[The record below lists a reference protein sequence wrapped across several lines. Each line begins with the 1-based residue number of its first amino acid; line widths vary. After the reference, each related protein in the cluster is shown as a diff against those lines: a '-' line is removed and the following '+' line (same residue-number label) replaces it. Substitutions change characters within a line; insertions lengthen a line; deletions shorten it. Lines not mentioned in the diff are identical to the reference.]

1 MTTPAKPSPYTRQGG
16 SIRGGR
22 PGFLLIEAALTTIII
37 GVGVVAL
44 VQLLAVGTKNND
56 TSAQMTTAVNLA
68 NNIHEIMAGLP
79 LYDPNY
85 PTTWN
90 PNLSSVSNYGG
101 ITEFDGGTFS
111 PPLDNT
117 RAAMSGY
124 GAWSETITV
133 QSLNE
138 DNLGTT
144 VTDSTTQNAARVT
157 VTVSHSG
164 AQVYQASWVAAAT
177 VGG

>member
-1 MTTPAKPSPYTRQGG
+1 M
-16 SIRGGR
+16 
-22 PGFLLIEAALTTIII
+22 LIEAALTTVII

-44 VQLLAVGTKNND
+44 MQLLAVGTKNND
-56 TSAQMTTAVNLA
+56 TSAQMTTAVNLI
-68 NNIHEIMAGLP
+68 NNIHEIMAGMP

-90 PNLSSVSNYGG
+90 PHLSSVSSYGG
-101 ITEFDGGTFS
+101 ITEFDGSTFS

-117 RAAMSGY
+117 RASMSGY
-124 GAWSETITV
+124 GTWSESITV
-133 QSLNE
+133 QSVNE
-138 DNLGTT
+138 DNLGTI

-157 VTVSHSG
+157 VTVNFKGS
-164 AQVYQASWVAAAT
+164 QVYQASWVAAAT

>member
-1 MTTPAKPSPYTRQGG
+1 MKTTQPSPYTRPRRSSRG
-16 SIRGGR
+16 GGR

-44 VQLLAVGTKNND
+44 VQLLAIGTKNND
-56 TSAQMTTAVNLA
+56 TSARMTTAVNMA

-85 PTTWN
+85 STTWN
-90 PNLSSVSNYGG
+90 PNLSSVSTFAG
-101 ITEFDGGTFS
+101 ITEFDGSTFS

-117 RAAMSGY
+117 RASMSGY

-144 VTDSTTQNAARVT
+144 VTDSTSQNAARVT
-157 VTVSHSG
+157 VTVSQNG

>member
-1 MTTPAKPSPYTRQGG
+1 M
-16 SIRGGR
+16 
-22 PGFLLIEAALTTIII
+22 LIEAALTTIII

-56 TSAQMTTAVNLA
+56 TSAQMTTAVNLI
-68 NNIHEIMAGLP
+68 NNIHEIMAGMP
-79 LYDPNY
+79 LYDPSY

-90 PNLSSVSNYGG
+90 AHLSSVANFAG
-101 ITEFDGGTFS
+101 ITEFDGATFS

-117 RAAMSGY
+117 RASMSGY
-124 GAWSETITV
+124 GAWSESITV

-138 DNLGTT
+138 DNLATT

-157 VTVSHSG
+157 VTVSQNGS
-164 AQVYQASWVAAAT
+164 QVYEASWVAAAT